1 MKYVAPELLGGITV
15 AFTDVFERTSIF
27 KSAGATSYQRISQLL
42 ENLSSLKKV

>member
-27 KSAGATSYQRISQLL
+27 KSLGPTNNLCIIQLL
-42 ENLSSLKKV
+42 EIFKV